1 MASPMKIRATT
12 KDGVTE
18 VKALMSHPMET
29 GLRKDP
35 SGAPIP
41 AHYITEVTAMH
52 NGKVVLSAHWG
63 PAVSQNPFLNFRF
76 RGGAAGDKVSVSWKD
91 NLGESRSDE
100 VTLA

>member
-29 GLRKDP
+29 GLRKDS
-35 SGAPIP
+35 SGQTVP
-41 AHYITEVTAMH
+41 AHFINEVTAMH
-52 NGKVVLSAHWG
+52 NDKIVLSAQWG
-63 PAVSQNPFLNFRF
+63 AAVSQNPFVNFRF
-76 RGGAAGDKVSVSWKD
+76 RGGAPGDKVVVSWKD
-91 NLGESRSDE
+91 NKNDSRTDE